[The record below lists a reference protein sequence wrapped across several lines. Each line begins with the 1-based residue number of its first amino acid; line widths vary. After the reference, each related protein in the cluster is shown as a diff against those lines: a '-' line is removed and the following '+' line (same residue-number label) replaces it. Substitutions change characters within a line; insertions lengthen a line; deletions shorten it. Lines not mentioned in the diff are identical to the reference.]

1 MAATPDI
8 GWDLSV
14 TDRHGKLALVVEV
27 KGKTN
32 ASPTW
37 AAALRHNI
45 LAHGTLPNAPY
56 FLMAFPDTFYLWAGA
71 EVKLEQS
78 EPTYIINAQPILK
91 PYFEKA
97 GVTADHISGQS
108 LELLIA
114 SWLGEILHTNQPPED
129 FDDSLQWLVESGLHD
144 ALAGGKFEHEAAA

>member
-37 AAALRHNI
+37 AAALRRNI
-45 LAHGTLPNAPY
+45 LAHGTLPTAPY
-56 FLMAFPDTFYLWAGA
+56 FLMAFPDIFYLWINTEA
-71 EVKLEQS
+71 KPEQI
-78 EPTYIINAQPILK
+78 EPTYIIDAHPILK

-97 GVTADHISGQS
+97 GITADHISGQS
-108 LELLIA
+108 LELILA
-114 SWLGEILHTNQPPED
+114 SWLGEILHTEQSPED
-129 FDDSLQWLVESGLHD
+129 FDDSLQWLVASGLYE